1 MVDYAI
7 ANQIRPFQLPDI
19 AGIAGAMQGLELN
32 RMRSQQ
38 LQGAEQERNAL
49 RQYLSDPNVDIM
61 SPETSRRVLSIA
73 PTIGGPALNA
83 ATAARREAMQA
94 RKAELDNSLTQH
106 SVLRQQVPNI
116 MLLPETD
123 RQAAWDRWLEQ
134 VYGVFPQYRGQIS
147 PTYSDDVA
155 RAAMVEADKIAERIA
170 RQRFD
175 LEGSPAIYDPLREQ
189 VTFPREGAAPPAPP
203 AAAPMATPMSAPAA
217 PGAAA
222 GDTIPLSAPATG
234 AAPVPTSR
242 STDISTILP
251 AIDRGEGRGANPASS
266 ARGQFQFIDPT
277 FIDEFKRNFPDIAR
291 GLSNSQIL
299 SYRNS
304 TLPDGRPIEEF
315 LGEAHTNRNAATLSR
330 AGFEPNGA
338 NLYLAHFAGIGGARS
353 LLSANPNAPVESVL
367 SKDAI
372 DANPFLKGKTVGQI
386 LQWAGDTV
394 DYGPGAARRR
404 LLAMGAPDNRVEPGA
419 ALTSP
424 VLQTPLTN
432 AMTATPVSNA
442 FVKPSTGGGMKA
454 DAFLDD
460 ATLASNPLAMPVS
473 DVRPAAPGLPRSI
486 AEAREMRLQREE
498 EQARARARGTE
509 AVKSEKERED
519 NVRNIDSALDIINR
533 VIRVD
538 PNTGTSTLGR
548 ATGSGVG
555 AARDFALGQVGIST
569 DASKAAADLETAHAR
584 LVSMLPRMRGDL
596 NKSEFDSLQAQAAR
610 LGDRSRPNAER
621 ASALRTLQTDLLA
634 IRERLSGQRGSAGA
648 GVTAAPPAPPAP
660 PGMSQNDWGRLWGVM
675 KPEERALWQN

>member
-1 MVDYAI
+1 MSGSLP
-7 ANQIRPFQLPDI
+7 QLQTFQLPDVGGVVN
-19 AGIAGAMQGLELN
+19 ALQGLELN

-94 RKAELDNSLTQH
+94 QTAALDNSLKQH
-106 SVLRQQVPNI
+106 TVLRQQIPGI

-123 RQAAWDRWLEQ
+123 RQGAWGRYLEQ
-134 VYGVFPQYRGQIS
+134 LYAVFPQYRGQIS

-155 RAAMVEADKIAERIA
+155 RQAMDAADKIAERIA
-170 RQRFD
+170 QQRIE
-175 LEGSPAIYDPLREQ
+175 LEGSTAIFDPLRREL
-189 VTFPREGAAPPAPP
+189 TFPREGAAPGAAPP

-291 GLSNSQIL
+291 GMSNSQIL

-353 LLSANPNAPVESVL
+353 LLSADPNASVESVL
-367 SKDAI
+367 GAQAVN
-372 DANPFLKGKTVGQI
+372 ANPFLKGKTVGQI

-498 EQARARARGTE
+498 EQARARQRGQET
-509 AVKSEKERED
+509 AKSEKERED
-519 NVRNIDSALDIINR
+519 NIRNIDSALDIINR

-584 LVSMLPRMRGDL
+584 IVSMLPKFKGDL
-596 NKSEFDSLQAQAAR
+596 SKVEFDSLQAQAAR

-621 ASALRTLQTDLLA
+621 ASALRALQTDLLA
-634 IRERLSGQRGSAGA
+634 ARERLSGQRGSAGGA
-648 GVTAAPPAPPAP
+648 STAPAAPAEGGWSIRPV
-660 PGMSQNDWGRLWGVM
+660 Q
-675 KPEERALWQN
+675 